1 MFSGIIEEVGTVVA
15 LESTA
20 TGGKLEVRAHK
31 VLDRLRVGGSI
42 AVNGVC
48 LTVISLV
55 EDTFAFDL
63 SKETLERTSFRILR
77 PGRVVNLELPLTPMT
92 PLGGHIVQGHVDGTG
107 TFLALD
113 PVGDTSGGTSSEQ
126 AGTANWWLRI
136 EVPHKLTRYLAEKGS
151 VALDGISL
159 TVAAI
164 QGTELGVAIIP
175 YTYEN
180 TNLRTLA
187 PGDPVNIECDVLAK
201 YVEKLLEERPP
212 ATLRRTAA
220 SGLTL
225 ERLIEEGF

>member
-15 LESTA
+15 LETTA
-20 TGGKLEVRAHK
+20 TGGKLCVRARK
-31 VLDRLRVGGSI
+31 VLDRLSVGSSI

-48 LTVISLV
+48 LTVTTRI

-63 SKETLERTSFRILR
+63 SKETLERTSFRILQ
-77 PGRVVNLELPLTPMT
+77 PGRVVNLELPLTPST
-92 PLGGHIVQGHVDGTG
+92 PLGGHIVQGHVDGMG
-107 TFLALD
+107 TFLVLE
-113 PVGDTSGGTSSEQ
+113 PVEDTSGAP
-126 AGTANWWLRI
+126 AGAPNWWLRV
-136 EVPHKLTRYLAEKGS
+136 EVPRQLTRYLAEKGS

-187 PGDPVNIECDVLAK
+187 RGDPINIECDVLAK

-212 ATLRRTAA
+212 ATLRRAT
-220 SGLTL
+220 SGGLTL

>member
-15 LESTA
+15 LETTA
-20 TGGKLEVRAHK
+20 TGGKLRVQAHK
-31 VLDRLRVGGSI
+31 VLDRLSMGSSI

-48 LTVISLV
+48 LTVTSLA
-55 EDTFAFDL
+55 EDTFTFDL
-63 SKETLERTSFRILR
+63 SKETLERTSFRILQPR
-77 PGRVVNLELPLTPMT
+77 RVVNLELPLTPST

-113 PVGDTSGGTSSEQ
+113 PVDDSSGGTSSEQ
-126 AGTANWWLRI
+126 ARTANWWLRV
-136 EVPHKLTRYLAEKGS
+136 EVPGNLTRYLAEKGS

-164 QGTELGVAIIP
+164 QGTELDVAIIP

-212 ATLRRTAA
+212 ATLRRAV
-220 SGLTL
+220 SGGLTL
-225 ERLIEEGF
+225 ERLVEEGF